1 MIRKWEKLRQ
11 NRSDKTAPVRR
22 HIPGEVYVENPC
34 SLVAVGCA
42 SIGCKPS
49 SLEFFR
55 FMSDNDG
62 LFGSLSYKKG
72 GYLSLPEMNRLVR
85 SVLSVRKYVY
95 CKKGFRVPL
104 SAFLS
109 LYPQDNAIVVVT
121 GHVVYAHK
129 GSYDSFFD
137 NGRDLVTAVWFLE

>member
-1 MIRKWEKLRQ
+1 MIKRWKKLRKSGCD
-11 NRSDKTAPVRR
+11 RFAPVKR

-42 SIGCKPS
+42 SIGYKPS

-85 SVLSVRKYVY
+85 SVLPVRKYVY
-95 CKKGFRVPL
+95 CKKDFRVPL

-109 LYPQDNAIVVVT
+109 LYPQENAIVVVT

-137 NGRDLVTAVWFLE
+137 NDRDLVTAVWFLE